1 MLNKEP
7 AILLAEDLAPSDTAT
22 LDPKNVLG
30 FCTAG
35 GGPTSHT
42 AIIARSLEI
51 PAIVGVGPEV
61 MSIAEGTL
69 CILDGKHGK
78 LYIQP
83 GEADIAHARELQQ
96 QEQAQLTAEKARRFE
111 PAITTDGHHI
121 EVAANIGN
129 VDDARRAAEAGAEG
143 VGLLRTEF
151 LFLAHNKEPDEEE
164 QFAAYRDIVQAM
176 DNKPVIIRTLDI
188 GGDKHVPYLN
198 LPQEENPFL
207 GIRGVRLSLAYPEL
221 FRTQLRAI
229 YRAAAHGPVLIM
241 FPMIA
246 TLDDWEQARSMA
258 EDVRQELNAPEI
270 PLGIMVE
277 VPSAVLLADQLA
289 ESVAFFSIG
298 TNDLTQYVL
307 AMDRGHPELAKQ
319 ADALHPAVLR
329 SIAQTVQAANKAGK
343 WVGVCGNLASDPL
356 GAEILTGL
364 GVTELSASIPAVAT
378 IKAHLRT
385 VALSAMQEKAQRA
398 LTCRSAVEV
407 RKL

>member
-1 MLNKEP
+1 
-7 AILLAEDLAPSDTAT
+7 
-22 LDPKNVLG
+22 
-30 FCTAG
+30 
-35 GGPTSHT
+35 
-42 AIIARSLEI
+42 
-51 PAIVGVGPEV
+51 
-61 MSIAEGTL
+61 
-69 CILDGKHGK
+69 
-78 LYIQP
+78 
-83 GEADIAHARELQQ
+83 
-96 QEQAQLTAEKARRFE
+96 
-111 PAITTDGHHI
+111 
-121 EVAANIGN
+121 
-129 VDDARRAAEAGAEG
+129 
-143 VGLLRTEF
+143 
-151 LFLAHNKEPDEEE
+151 
-164 QFAAYRDIVQAM
+164 
-176 DNKPVIIRTLDI
+176 
-188 GGDKHVPYLN
+188 
-198 LPQEENPFL
+198 
-207 GIRGVRLSLAYPEL
+207 
-221 FRTQLRAI
+221 
-229 YRAAAHGPVLIM
+229 
-241 FPMIA
+241 
-246 TLDDWEQARSMA
+246 
-258 EDVRQELNAPEI
+258 
-270 PLGIMVE
+270 MVE